1 MPENQRHIDEIR
13 AQMAANRV
21 SVGVSATNV
30 RESLSPKNIA
40 KNGIEETKEFIKGE
54 YASAKAQFVEA
65 DGSMNLQ
72 RVLVIGGAVLGAIV
86 FFATLNSIGHRRQL
100 AKARKLVLEAAG
112 Q

>member
-1 MPENQRHIDEIR
+1 MPDDRRHIDDIR

-21 SVGVSATNV
+21 SVGVSAANL

-40 KNGIEETKEFIKGE
+40 KSGIEETKEFLKGE
-54 YASAKAQFVEA
+54 YTSAKAQFVEA
-65 DGSMNLQ
+65 DGSVNLQ

-100 AKARKLVLEAAG
+100 GKARKLLLEAAG